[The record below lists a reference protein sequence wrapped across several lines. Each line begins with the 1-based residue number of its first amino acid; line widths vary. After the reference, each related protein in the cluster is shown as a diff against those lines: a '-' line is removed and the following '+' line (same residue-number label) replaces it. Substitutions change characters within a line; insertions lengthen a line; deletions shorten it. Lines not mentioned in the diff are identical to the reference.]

1 MNPLDCKEINP
12 EYSLEGL
19 MLMLKLQ
26 YFGHLMQSGLT
37 QKDPDAGRDGRQEE
51 KGTTEDEMVGWH
63 HRLNGREFG
72 QALGDSKG
80 QGSLACCSPWSH
92 KELGTFKRMNNNR
105 PKLSHSQLTLFY
117 LENKHPEGE
126 KKNNPGCMV
135 RPSKVAVPL
144 FSVPPLLNQP
154 LLHLHHLW
162 SPNLCLPRS
171 R

>member
-1 MNPLDCKEINP
+1 
-12 EYSLEGL
+12 
-19 MLMLKLQ
+19 
-26 YFGHLMQSGLT
+26 
-37 QKDPDAGRDGRQEE
+37 
-51 KGTTEDEMVGWH
+51 MVGWH
-63 HRLNGREFG
+63 HQLNGYESE
-72 QALGDSKG
+72 QAPGDSKG
-80 QGSLACCSPWSH
+80 QGSLACCRPWSH
-92 KELGTFKRMNNNR
+92 KELDTFKRMNNR

-135 RPSKVAVPL
+135 RPFKVVVLL

-154 LLHLHHLW
+154 LLHLHHLL